1 MERYGFPY
9 CTNKKRDS
17 LRVPGQPGLEGDSI
31 ENKNKQNSMGW
42 KGVPVGE
49 AFAMPV

>member
-9 CTNKKRDS
+9 CTNKKEILCPAWTR
-17 LRVPGQPGLEGDSI
+17 EGDSI